1 MRLTVP
7 FPQAPVL
14 PLLPSVSDD
23 SSLEG
28 SAVAMERRIP
38 KDFSTSNNFF
48 HTLPHPVSPS
58 AISIEPV
65 NLQVP
70 QTLFAPPIDQY
81 PIMNTSGNAY
91 NTIANNQ
98 VQVTFNMMSTRNRS
112 QADRILDEAVDELF
126 CDANNLVDLNQ
137 SGDFD
142 QIWDNTEFGDESPED
157 DIELG
162 FMLDKLLGN

>member
-1 MRLTVP
+1 
-7 FPQAPVL
+7 
-14 PLLPSVSDD
+14 
-23 SSLEG
+23 
-28 SAVAMERRIP
+28 MERRSP
-38 KDFSTSNNFF
+38 QDFPNTNDFF
-48 HTLPHPVSPS
+48 QTLPHPVSPS
-58 AISIEPV
+58 AVSIEPV

-70 QTLFAPPIDQY
+70 QTLFTPPMDQY
-81 PIMNTSGNAY
+81 PILNTSGNAY

-98 VQVTFNMMSTRNRS
+98 VQIPFNLMSTRNRS

-126 CDANNLVDLNQ
+126 CDANNNLIDLNQ

-157 DIELG
+157 DLELG